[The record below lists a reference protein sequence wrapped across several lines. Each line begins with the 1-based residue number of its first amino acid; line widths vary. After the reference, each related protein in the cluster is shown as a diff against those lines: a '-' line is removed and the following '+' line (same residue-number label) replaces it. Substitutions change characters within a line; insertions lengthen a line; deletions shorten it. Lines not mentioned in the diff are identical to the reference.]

1 MTIIRI
7 KASRLILLVSVVLLI
22 GIWLGIKLPHQSTLP
37 ARQGSESSGSAAEST
52 PGEPSGF
59 RPVLK
64 GKKSPVEPHLP
75 APKLSV
81 QSTQTGGDGS
91 VPEIPLI
98 RQILNGGLTNQVSRE
113 QIESYLS
120 ENKRSAASLL
130 AAARI
135 SKDPAFLR
143 EALKAFP
150 GDPRVLLDYLM
161 FDKTITDSERRQAI
175 DAFREASPD
184 NALGN
189 YLSALD
195 HFTQGNED
203 DAVRDMWNSLDQAR
217 IDSYSLEIMQDVQEA
232 YLAAG
237 YSPAQAAILAFYG
250 TELPELQQMNNLSKR
265 LSALQAQYLQAGDLE
280 SAQSIAEVG
289 IRLGTQMQETQGYF
303 MIGDLVGMKIEK
315 QFLEGQDPSAV
326 LIAGNQTVGDRLTG
340 LDQRKQ
346 MIKELVPQ
354 FEKLLPNLSESEVTT
369 FIDRTKLFG
378 EFEAIRWLL
387 GKHGIAVVTP

>member
-1 MTIIRI
+1 MTIVRI

-22 GIWLGIKLPHQSTLP
+22 GVWLGIKLPHQSTLP
-37 ARQGSESSGSAAEST
+37 ARQRSESFGTTAESAS
-52 PGEPSGF
+52 GEWSGP

-64 GKKSPVEPHLP
+64 GKKSPVEPHFP

-81 QSTQTGGDGS
+81 QSTQTVVDVS
-91 VPEIPLI
+91 VPGASLV
-98 RQILNGGLTNQVSRE
+98 RQLLNGSMTNKLSRE
-113 QIESYLS
+113 QIESYLR
-120 ENKRSAASLL
+120 ENKRSATSLL

-135 SKDPAFLR
+135 SKDPAFLC
-143 EALKAFP
+143 EALKSFP

-203 DAVRDMWNSLDQAR
+203 EAVRDLWNSLDQAK
-217 IDSYSLEIMQDVQEA
+217 IGSYTLETMQDVQEA
-232 YLAAG
+232 YQAAG

-250 TELPELQQMNNLSKR
+250 TELPELQQMNDLSKR
-265 LSALQAQYLQAGDLE
+265 LSALQAQYIQAGDME

-289 IRLGTQMQETQGYF
+289 LRLGTQMQETQGYF
-303 MIGDLVGMKIEK
+303 MVGDLVGMKIEK
-315 QFLEGQDPSAV
+315 QFLESLDPNAV

-346 MIKELVPQ
+346 MIKDLVAPI
-354 FEKLLPNLSESEVTT
+354 EELLPNLSESEVTT
-369 FIDRTKLFG
+369 YIERTKLFG
-378 EFEAIRWLL
+378 EIESTRWLL